1 VRSLDRVGIL
11 FAPIVAGP
19 SPDRMPSPSNTP
31 MKTYRVVELLGDGI
45 STELSQSVH
54 AVAEAL
60 PCKIEF
66 VPVDLSQENRKARG
80 SALYD
85 EAVAAMRLYGSAFKY
100 PTATKGES
108 PNKVLRDRCQFAVIH
123 RPVCTIPGIQNNF
136 KKTIDI
142 DVVRIATGG
151 TYEDAGRRIGR
162 DTAVSL
168 RVIER
173 APCRFAARFAF
184 KLAMIRGTNVTST
197 SKFTIQRETDGLFE
211 EVVGQVAEDY
221 PSIPFRRE
229 LFDSLL
235 AGIIMNPERYAV
247 VVCPNEYGDFLSVTA
262 CGLIGSV
269 GLGDSSSY
277 AFDDEGKITLAM
289 FDPAGGTAPDIAGK
303 NVANPTAALLS
314 LSNLLRHLGEI
325 EAGASVRRA
334 ILDAIAAGCGTRD
347 VGGTRGTTEF
357 TAEVVGRSQDSLAR
371 A

>member
-1 VRSLDRVGIL
+1 
-11 FAPIVAGP
+11 
-19 SPDRMPSPSNTP
+19 MN
-31 MKTYRVVELLGDGI
+31 TYRVVELLGDGI
-45 STELSQSVH
+45 SPELAASVH
-54 AVAEAL
+54 AVARAL
-60 PCKIEF
+60 PCRIEF
-66 VPVDLSQENRKARG
+66 VPVDLSHGNREARG
-80 SALYD
+80 LAIYD
-85 EAVAAMRLYGSAFKY
+85 EAVTAMRQHGTAIKY

-108 PNKVLRDRCQFAVIH
+108 PNKILRDRCHFAVIH
-123 RPVCTIPGIQNNF
+123 RPVCTIPGIENNF

-197 SKFTIQRETDGLFE
+197 SKYTIQRETDGLFE

-247 VVCPNEYGDFLSVTA
+247 VVCPNEYGDFLSDTA

-277 AFDDEGKITLAM
+277 AFDDTGKITLAM
-289 FDPAGGTAPDIAGK
+289 FDPAGGTAPDLAGK
-303 NVANPTAALLS
+303 NLANPTAALLS
-314 LSNLLRHLGEI
+314 LANLLRHLGEI
-325 EAGASVRRA
+325 DAGRSVRRA
-334 ILDAIAAGCGTRD
+334 VLDAIAAGCGTRD
-347 VGGTRGTTEF
+347 VGGDRGTREF